1 MKGKSIIVP
10 TRVASLLI
18 IKFVVGLGRVT
29 TEKVLNMLC
38 KCDHYA
44 LSLITKLGIVTP
56 KEERGKKATTEK
68 VTNMLCK
75 CDNYA
80 LSIIIILYN

>member
-1 MKGKSIIVP
+1 MENFKKYREKKGGKKR
-10 TRVASLLI
+10 TLDK
-18 IKFVVGLGRVT
+18 IKGGVGDKEL
-29 TEKVLNMLC
+29 
-38 KCDHYA
+38 
-44 LSLITKLGIVTP
+44 TKLGIVTP